1 MLVFLEKKGQT
12 LGPTAPFKAE
22 SCTAENVPQHREASA
37 SPQSTGTCLL
47 QPPPHPTAWLGTGRT
62 DTRLPVCSLR
72 SRVLSQGLTSVS
84 VAEGRVCG

>member
-1 MLVFLEKKGQT
+1 MLAFLEKKGQT

-47 QPPPHPTAWLGTGRT
+47 QPFPLSCLRWELAGQTPG
-62 DTRLPVCSLR
+62 SLC
-72 SRVLSQGLTSVS
+72 VL
-84 VAEGRVCG
+84 

>member
-1 MLVFLEKKGQT
+1 MLAFLEKKGQT

-47 QPPPHPTAWLGTGRT
+47 QPFPLSCLRWELAGHQAPCVFSKEQSLVTGS
-62 DTRLPVCSLR
+62 DLCL
-72 SRVLSQGLTSVS
+72 
-84 VAEGRVCG
+84 CG